1 MDRTHVRRDVLAELM
16 VLAREHAAQ
25 HAQQYQTALELGQ
38 EEMARSAYADQDA
51 WMEVA
56 RVLKLEMERG

>member
-1 MDRTHVRRDVLAELM
+1 MAELM